1 MFIFSADL
9 HFKVRPFKHA
19 PELDDAFKGFEY
31 LCILSRS
38 YGSIPIVMGGDIFD
52 NNRISPDVLS
62 KFQRIRLTYKD
73 IPLYYINGNHDV
85 AEPSWMEFILN
96 ATRLG
101 QKKTILPDGTR
112 LAGMSWM
119 INSKIPEYLEN
130 TDKDIDFLVV
140 HQFIEPTF
148 RESDEFSSIV
158 TSSIPSST
166 FKDFPAVLAGDIH
179 KSQIYPNS
187 IPPLAYP
194 GPTSIQQLNEVP
206 GCFLVQDTPE
216 EDFVPF
222 GSHFVKPVPLPGRDV
237 LHVYISE
244 DLLNDTDQIYQRIEQ
259 ELQDY
264 TPSTYPFPD
273 GQILSAD
280 KPWLALHIGAI
291 NSQVLQLI
299 TERFK
304 DRCYVL
310 PRVKVD
316 YEDQV
321 LEDGTEITMTGQ
333 SSIDVILQCLSSEN
347 MTATLKG
354 MAAELLTN
362 EDEFLHNSAIALGV
376 KQ

>member
-31 LCILSRS
+31 LCILSRQ

-62 KFQRIRLTYKD
+62 KFQKVRMTYKD

-101 QKKTILPDGTR
+101 QKKTILPDGTK
-112 LAGMSWM
+112 LAGMSWT
-119 INSKIPEYLEN
+119 INSKIPNYLEH

-148 RESDEFSSIV
+148 RESDEFSSLV
-158 TSSIPSST
+158 TASIPSST

-194 GPTSIQQLNEVP
+194 GPTSIQQLNETP
-206 GCFLVQDTPE
+206 GCFLVKE
-216 EDFVPF
+216 SMEDGFTPF
-222 GSHFVKPVPLPGRDV
+222 GSRFIKPISLPGRDV
-237 LHVYISE
+237 IHVYISE
-244 DLLNDTDQIYQRIEQ
+244 DLLNDVDQIYQRIEQ

-264 TPSTYPFPD
+264 TPGTFPELD
-273 GQILSAD
+273 RDPTESN
-280 KPWLALHIGAI
+280 PWLALHIGAI
-291 NSQVLQLI
+291 NAQVLQLI
-299 TERFK
+299 TDRFQ
-304 DRCYVL
+304 DQCYIL
-310 PRVKVD
+310 PRVRVE
-316 YEDQV
+316 YEDEV
-321 LEDGTEITMTGQ
+321 MEDGTEITMTGQ
-333 SSIDVILQCLSSEN
+333 SSIDVILQCLSAEN
-347 MTATLKG
+347 LNGTLKG

>member
-1 MFIFSADL
+1 M
-9 HFKVRPFKHA
+9 
-19 PELDDAFKGFEY
+19 
-31 LCILSRS
+31 
-38 YGSIPIVMGGDIFD
+38 
-52 NNRISPDVLS
+52 
-62 KFQRIRLTYKD
+62 TYKD

-101 QKKTILPDGTR
+101 QKKTILPDGTK
-112 LAGMSWM
+112 LAGMSWT
-119 INSKIPEYLEN
+119 INSKIPNYLEN

-148 RESDEFSSIV
+148 RESDEFSSLV
-158 TSSIPSST
+158 TASIPSST

-194 GPTSIQQLNEVP
+194 GPTSIQQLNETP
-206 GCFLVQDTPE
+206 GCFLIQE
-216 EDFVPF
+216 KMEDGFTPF
-222 GSHFVKPVPLPGRDV
+222 GSRFIKPISLPGRDV

-244 DLLNDTDQIYQRIEQ
+244 DLLNDVDQIYQRIEQ

-264 TPSTYPFPD
+264 TPSTFPELERD
-273 GQILSAD
+273 PTES

-291 NSQVLQLI
+291 NAQVLQLI
-299 TERFK
+299 TDRFQ
-304 DRCYVL
+304 DQCYIL
-310 PRVKVD
+310 PRVRVD
-316 YEDQV
+316 YEDEV
-321 LEDGTEITMTGQ
+321 MEDGTEITMTGQ
-333 SSIDVILQCLSSEN
+333 SSIDVILQCLSAEN
-347 MTATLKG
+347 LNGTLKS